1 MQTGKANYRL
11 AARLRGN
18 ELLLDADLR
27 KAVEEEHLRA
37 VRRAEGLK
45 CCADRRAFAE
55 SVEWERLGDFFLR
68 IGSHPSAVRAY
79 RDAALACLDGDYY
92 DHGTEMLPCRFL
104 RLRFLRMAETATACC
119 AGDAR
124 LRARKHAKEKRS
136 DTCRYRTSLVRL
148 VRLMRVRE
156 SHVCYTKVIE
166 IYETP
171 NVL

>member
-18 ELLLDADLR
+18 ELLLDVDLR

-124 LRARKHAKEKRS
+124 LRAMLA
-136 DTCRYRTSLVRL
+136 DDPLF
-148 VRLMRVRE
+148 RE
-156 SHVCYTKVIE
+156 GYPLLKAGV
-166 IYETP
+166 
-171 NVL
+171 

>member
-1 MQTGKANYRL
+1 MQTGKANSRL

-55 SVEWERLGDFFLR
+55 SVEWERL
-68 IGSHPSAVRAY
+68 
-79 RDAALACLDGDYY
+79 
-92 DHGTEMLPCRFL
+92 HGTEMLPCRFL

-124 LRARKHAKEKRS
+124 LRAMLA
-136 DTCRYRTSLVRL
+136 DDPLF
-148 VRLMRVRE
+148 RE
-156 SHVCYTKVIE
+156 GYPLLKAGV
-166 IYETP
+166 
-171 NVL
+171 

>member
-55 SVEWERLGDFFLR
+55 SVEWER
-68 IGSHPSAVRAY
+68 
-79 RDAALACLDGDYY
+79 DAALACLDGDYY

-124 LRARKHAKEKRS
+124 LRAMLA
-136 DTCRYRTSLVRL
+136 DDPLF
-148 VRLMRVRE
+148 RE
-156 SHVCYTKVIE
+156 GYPLLKAGV
-166 IYETP
+166 
-171 NVL
+171 

>member
-55 SVEWERLGDFFLR
+55 ANQRTQQGVIS
-68 IGSHPSAVRAY
+68 PSMRSST
-79 RDAALACLDGDYY
+79 D
-92 DHGTEMLPCRFL
+92 CRFSNV
-104 RLRFLRMAETATACC
+104 RMI
-119 AGDAR
+119 
-124 LRARKHAKEKRS
+124 
-136 DTCRYRTSLVRL
+136 CR
-148 VRLMRVRE
+148 
-156 SHVCYTKVIE
+156 
-166 IYETP
+166 
-171 NVL
+171 

>member
-55 SVEWERLGDFFLR
+55 SVEWERLGDDHRRRDHSNQGDGNDWCCQCTKSEYYEIDQPGTGDGKRYADVYFRDPEFWQC
-68 IGSHPSAVRAY
+68 GSQCSNR
-79 RDAALACLDGDYY
+79 GS
-92 DHGTEMLPCRFL
+92 DH
-104 RLRFLRMAETATACC
+104 
-119 AGDAR
+119 
-124 LRARKHAKEKRS
+124 
-136 DTCRYRTSLVRL
+136 RYL
-148 VRLMRVRE
+148 
-156 SHVCYTKVIE
+156 
-166 IYETP
+166 
-171 NVL
+171 

>member
-55 SVEWERLGDFFLR
+55 SVEWERR
-68 IGSHPSAVRAY
+68 PSAVRAY

-104 RLRFLRMAETATACC
+104 RLRFLRMAETAAACC

-124 LRARKHAKEKRS
+124 LRAMLA
-136 DTCRYRTSLVRL
+136 DDPLF
-148 VRLMRVRE
+148 RE
-156 SHVCYTKVIE
+156 GYPLLKAGV
-166 IYETP
+166 
-171 NVL
+171 